1 MAIRVT
7 LDDRASK
14 NFLSAANTAKP
25 LSWPSLAAP
34 LHIGAPVTF
43 TREVILEFRKSPWTL
58 QPPTALRPAYAA
70 PVQPATFADTRTTA
84 PKDVGSALTMA
95 TFHMLSFPPH
105 HGEQRTAFTY
115 RTALPCR
122 TALANRTA
130 TVAAGGAST
139 ILIGSPVFTS
149 AREPPSQA
157 FQPVRGNKRLLLPGQ
172 C

>member
-34 LHIGAPVTF
+34 LYIGASVTF
-43 TREVILEFRKSPWTL
+43 TREVILEFRKSLKTL
-58 QPPTALRPAYAA
+58 QPTTALTPVYAA
-70 PVQPATFADTRTTA
+70 PVQSSTFADARTTA
-84 PKDVGSALTMA
+84 PKAVGSALTMA
-95 TFHMLSFPPH
+95 TFHMLSFPPPH

-130 TVAAGGAST
+130 TVAAVGAST

-149 AREPPSQA
+149 ASEPPSQA
-157 FQPVRGNKRLLLPGQ
+157 FQPVRGERLLLPGQ